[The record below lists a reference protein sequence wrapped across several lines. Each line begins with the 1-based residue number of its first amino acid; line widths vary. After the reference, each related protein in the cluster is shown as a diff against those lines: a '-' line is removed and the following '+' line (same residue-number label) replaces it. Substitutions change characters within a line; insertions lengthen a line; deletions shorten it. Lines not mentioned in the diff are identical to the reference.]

1 LKESPKKAIG
11 IELTKLHGST
21 VKKGKL
27 HFASKINGYQPPDL
41 TKENIEFTINAK
53 EEKLPIYNKKC

>member
-1 LKESPKKAIG
+1 
-11 IELTKLHGST
+11 LHGST